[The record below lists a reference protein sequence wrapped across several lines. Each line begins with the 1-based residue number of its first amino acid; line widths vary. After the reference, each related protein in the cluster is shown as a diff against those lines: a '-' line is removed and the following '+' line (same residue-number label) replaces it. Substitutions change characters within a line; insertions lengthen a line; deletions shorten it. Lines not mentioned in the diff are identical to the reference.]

1 MDILYND
8 IVSDIADVEV
18 KRININ
24 DSIDIWFT
32 DIEINYDAIVL
43 LADNEVISR
52 LEFDNIEY
60 RIIYD
65 TVYIDIK

>member
-8 IVSDIADVEV
+8 IVSDIADIEV

-43 LADNEVISR
+43 LADNEVVSR
-52 LEFDNIEY
+52 LEFDNVEY

>member
-32 DIEINYDAIVL
+32 DIEINYGAIIL

-52 LEFDNIEY
+52 LEFNNIEY